1 MARRRN
7 VRNVAG
13 LLDPLLS
20 LRGLFLLQRLTLLLR
35 MGLSRRLVRH
45 GQPFTGGRR
54 SRDSRRRPAGLPR
67 TASLSATLL
76 DGLICAPTRPRAGNG
91 RSAGVCRSGAVLGW
105 CVVGDSPGQ
114 STSTRLVRSL
124 AADYR
129 ATGVPGDVLTLRL
142 WAYFAASDDAF
153 TVHAGA
159 QVGLQPAARRRCIG
173 QPLLGRGR
181 RGWRA
186 SRQQRARQAGS
197 AQPRRSRGI
206 RALRSLPLIRDHVGW
221 LFHQRLQTRAGSTK
235 TTQTNSSLDA
245 LADDHALRRRQM
257 RRAVMAARAWTFR

>member
-45 GQPFTGGRR
+45 GQPFTSGRR

-67 TASLSATLL
+67 TASLSTTLL

-91 RSAGVCRSGAVLGW
+91 RSAGVCRSGAMLGW

-173 QPLLGRGR
+173 ATAVGAWPTWLEGITPATCSPSWVCVTAPKPRHSRAPQP
-181 RGWRA
+181 
-186 SRQQRARQAGS
+186 STH
-197 AQPRRSRGI
+197 
-206 RALRSLPLIRDHVGW
+206 RDHVGW

>member
-159 QVGLQPAARRRCIG
+159 QVGLQPGARRRCMG
-173 QPLLGRGR
+173 QPLSRASSAGVDGGVAGGSSVRSPDGSFPMPISPAATAGRSGGSGR
-181 RGWRA
+181 RPGHRVRPGWAADERRRGLASVTVAAAGWRLA
-186 SRQQRARQAGS
+186 
-197 AQPRRSRGI
+197 RRSR
-206 RALRSLPLIRDHVGW
+206 S
-221 LFHQRLQTRAGSTK
+221 
-235 TTQTNSSLDA
+235 
-245 LADDHALRRRQM
+245 RREG
-257 RRAVMAARAWTFR
+257 RRCRGR